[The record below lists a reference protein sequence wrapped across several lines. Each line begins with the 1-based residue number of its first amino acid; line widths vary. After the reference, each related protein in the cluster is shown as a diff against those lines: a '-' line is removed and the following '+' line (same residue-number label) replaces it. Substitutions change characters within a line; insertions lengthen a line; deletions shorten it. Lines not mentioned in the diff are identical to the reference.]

1 MKCPVRLHVKCTW
14 RRYTC
19 TWHNG
24 QRRCTAADASIHAP
38 SRLRTHIE
46 TCLKIVCTLKN
57 LRRRGCA
64 RSRAPP
70 LDPPL
75 TWQLSLHESGY
86 DFAEI
91 IADSKRTEYKG
102 TKHGVKQNM
111 MNITGTTVQ
120 TDCQT
125 PWKMDKNGTKKCV
138 AA

>member
-1 MKCPVRLHVKCTW
+1 MECPVRLHVKCTW

-46 TCLKIVCTLKN
+46 TCLKIVYTLKN

-75 TWQLSLHESGY
+75 YGM
-86 DFAEI
+86 
-91 IADSKRTEYKG
+91 RTRALG
-102 TKHGVKQNM
+102 AVHALARAAL
-111 MNITGTTVQ
+111 
-120 TDCQT
+120 
-125 PWKMDKNGTKKCV
+125 V
-138 AA
+138 AAGDGLAALGHSEAAPQSGQMSCGR

>member
-75 TWQLSLHESGY
+75 NAVYHIFYYSKSTRLEYFMLEWLPAHCPLGVNSMLFQYRHVQGVA
-86 DFAEI
+86 FGRREI
-91 IADSKRTEYKG
+91 QCER
-102 TKHGVKQNM
+102 
-111 MNITGTTVQ
+111 
-120 TDCQT
+120 
-125 PWKMDKNGTKKCV
+125 
-138 AA
+138 